1 MQSKIVVIYKNVK
14 LNIVIN
20 FDDATG
26 ENRQEQNPCCSQ
38 VPDHPYGM
46 VIVGGSG
53 SKQNKCIIQSNELP
67 TRYWQNLFVC

>member
-53 SKQNKCIIQSNELP
+53 SKQNKFIIQFIKSA
-67 TRYWQNLFVC
+67 TKY